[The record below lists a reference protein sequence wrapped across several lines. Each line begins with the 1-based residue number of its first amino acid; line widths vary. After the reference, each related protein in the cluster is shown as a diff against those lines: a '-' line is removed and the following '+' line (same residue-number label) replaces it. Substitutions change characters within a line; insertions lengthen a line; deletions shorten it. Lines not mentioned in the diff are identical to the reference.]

1 MDDQFAA
8 PDLTANFAFLN
19 HRDVQA
25 HFADLNIA
33 LLGGRHIQTGEGY
46 QFTLVNTY
54 PEEFRHFYRT
64 LYGLELHQAR
74 AENIDYFY
82 LDFPDEGKGRLNT
95 SDRFREMTA
104 WETLFALM
112 FLNMYYDR
120 FFEKTKVVTWP
131 VLRREIE
138 EGDLAHLY
146 RKAFFNS
153 THREILSDQEVK
165 SLSEMLKRV
174 LKNFERWGWVKI
186 LPLEEADG
194 ELAFEIRESIDR
206 LGKLYNYEISDFDQ
220 FIKQIDLKRTR
231 A

>member
-1 MDDQFAA
+1 
-8 PDLTANFAFLN
+8 
-19 HRDVQA
+19 
-25 HFADLNIA
+25 
-33 LLGGRHIQTGEGY
+33 
-46 QFTLVNTY
+46 
-54 PEEFRHFYRT
+54 
-64 LYGLELHQAR
+64 
-74 AENIDYFY
+74 
-82 LDFPDEGKGRLNT
+82 
-95 SDRFREMTA
+95 MTA

-120 FFEKTKVVTWP
+120 FFEKTKVITWP
-131 VLRREIE
+131 VIRREIE

-146 RKAFFNS
+146 RKAFFNN
-153 THREILSDQEVK
+153 THRENLSDQEVK
-165 SLSEMLKRV
+165 TLSEMLKRV

-186 LPLEEADG
+186 LPIEEAEG